1 MSSYGEAKKRDM
13 MRSILPSTRR
23 KGARDDLAHIRRNN
37 RHHINQHLA
46 EFRGPSSG
54 AIEHYEYGDYDL
66 NHYPDGEIKWAVWER
81 RAADKVAPIIRW
93 AQQITKDLPQ
103 KERMDYMRSILPDTT
118 IGRHALQHI
127 ESAPGMEDPDDHR
140 YYWRRSLSERLYGE
154 EKWVRDAMAAEFAQ
168 RLQNVIERGLVKRF
182 NESGAAHASQRQVV
196 KENFEDRTWLERT
209 YGERS
214 YWDPKRKERY
224 IWVYVRRPLLGMHD
238 IDDFLKEFVPFE
250 MIEHPVSGRIIRSP
264 SRVWGIRRKFEV
276 LDEILKELGV

>member
-103 KERMDYMRSILPDTT
+103 KE
-118 IGRHALQHI
+118 
-127 ESAPGMEDPDDHR
+127 
-140 YYWRRSLSERLYGE
+140 
-154 EKWVRDAMAAEFAQ
+154 
-168 RLQNVIERGLVKRF
+168 
-182 NESGAAHASQRQVV
+182 
-196 KENFEDRTWLERT
+196 DRTWLERT